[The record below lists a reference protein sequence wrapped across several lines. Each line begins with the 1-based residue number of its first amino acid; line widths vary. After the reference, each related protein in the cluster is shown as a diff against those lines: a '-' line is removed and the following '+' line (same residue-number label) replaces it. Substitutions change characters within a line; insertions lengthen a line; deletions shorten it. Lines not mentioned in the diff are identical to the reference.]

1 MWQLSI
7 RSKIIFTLLVTGLAC
22 LAAGAI
28 IGYRAGEK
36 ALTQSVENQLTS
48 QREIKRR
55 RIESYVDNELRF
67 TVAIGGLPETPEAT
81 KALITAYREM
91 RAETQTNPAATVTD
105 TVALEAWY
113 NKDLLP
119 RLDKVAGSH
128 TPLEGLMPVDPV
140 ARRLQADYIARNPYP
155 VGEKDKFL
163 AAPGGSP
170 YDVAHARYHPLLK
183 RAANTVGFYDIN
195 LMDAATGDV
204 VYTVAKE
211 TDFASNMYN
220 GAFAQSG
227 FARVA
232 KRALDPRNGGKPVIE
247 DYTAYTPS
255 AFLPQMFAA
264 VPIIDDGQTIGVF
277 VAQID
282 IGALNNL
289 LTDNNGWR
297 STGQGETGE
306 VLLTGED
313 QLMRSQSRF
322 MIENPDQFL
331 AEAQTYGLS
340 TSIAHQ
346 IRTLGTTI
354 LYMPNR
360 SEAVEQ
366 SFRNTNGKAQ
376 YLDYRGVEVI
386 SAYGPVEV
394 AGLRWAIVSKK
405 DRAEALA
412 PAFRLRRDLLV
423 VAAAAAIALTF
434 LALGCAGLFMRPLR
448 RVVVGMK
455 GGSGGPSSKH
465 INVRGND
472 EFADLARGFNGM
484 ADAIEHRDKLLAKA
498 EQEKGD
504 LLRSIYPYGLA
515 ERVRNGAEVTAETVS
530 NVTVAVALIDGL
542 DVLTVNRSAADVRNI
557 LNALFAAL
565 NSAAIT
571 QGVEPVRSLGESYV
585 AVCGL
590 SSPRLDHASRTVAWA
605 RAATLALQ
613 RLGDDWTKFVSL
625 RFGVASGEIDV
636 LLLGRYLAAYDIWG
650 RTLSVARCV
659 VQQTEP
665 GSISLS
671 ESTYALLTDVDGF
684 KVCPPIDNPALGII
698 TTWNRSLVEPLA
710 VEVTRSLSNQSV
722 SEAAK

>member
-1 MWQLSI
+1 
-7 RSKIIFTLLVTGLAC
+7 
-22 LAAGAI
+22 
-28 IGYRAGEK
+28 
-36 ALTQSVENQLTS
+36 
-48 QREIKRR
+48 
-55 RIESYVDNELRF
+55 
-67 TVAIGGLPETPEAT
+67 
-81 KALITAYREM
+81 
-91 RAETQTNPAATVTD
+91 
-105 TVALEAWY
+105 
-113 NKDLLP
+113 
-119 RLDKVAGSH
+119 
-128 TPLEGLMPVDPV
+128 
-140 ARRLQADYIARNPYP
+140 
-155 VGEKDKFL
+155 
-163 AAPGGSP
+163 
-170 YDVAHARYHPLLK
+170 
-183 RAANTVGFYDIN
+183 
-195 LMDAATGDV
+195 
-204 VYTVAKE
+204 
-211 TDFASNMYN
+211 MYN
-220 GAFAQSG
+220 GAFTQSG

-232 KRALDPRNGGKPVIE
+232 KRALDPRNGGKAVIE

-264 VPIIDDGQTIGVF
+264 VPVIADGQTIGVF

-282 IGALNNL
+282 IRTLNDL

-313 QLMRSQSRF
+313 RLMRSQSRF

-331 AEAQTYGLS
+331 AQAQADGLP
-340 TSIAHQ
+340 TSIAKQ

-360 SEAVEQ
+360 SEAVQQ
-366 SFRNTNGKAQ
+366 SFRNRTGLAQ

-394 AGLRWAIVSKK
+394 AGLRWAISSKQ
-405 DRAEALA
+405 DLAEALA
-412 PAFRLRRDLLV
+412 PAFRLKRDLLV
-423 VAAAAAIALTF
+423 AAAAAAIALTF
-434 LALGCAGLFMRPLR
+434 LAIVCARLFMRPLR

-455 GGSGGPSSKH
+455 AGSGGTTSKR
-465 INVRGND
+465 IKIRGND

-484 ADAIEHRDKLLAKA
+484 ADAIEQRDKLLAKT

-504 LLRSIYPYGLA
+504 LLRSMYPSGLA
-515 ERVRNGAEVTAETVS
+515 ERVRNGAEFTAETVS
-530 NVTVAVALIDGL
+530 NVTVAVTLIDGL
-542 DVLTVNRSAADVRNI
+542 EMLTANRSATEVRNI

-636 LLLGRYLAAYDIWG
+636 LLLGRYHAAYDIWG
-650 RTLSVARCV
+650 RTLSIARCI
-659 VQQTEP
+659 VQETEP

-671 ESTYALLTDVDGF
+671 ESSYALLTDVDGF
-684 KVCPPIDNPALGII
+684 KPCPPIENPVLGII
-698 TTWNRSLVEPLA
+698 TTWNRPLVERMG
-710 VEVTRSLSNQSV
+710 VEVIKPLKTQSV
-722 SEAAK
+722 SDAAK